1 MMDRRKFIG
10 DLAGSLLAAPIATR
24 AQQEGKVYRVGL
36 LTVGNITPQEPMWN
50 SFLESMRKLG
60 YVEGRNLVVRRG
72 AAAGRTDRLPE
83 FVTGFLREGV
93 DVIVTTSTRE
103 TQAAKQ
109 ATSTIPIVMTLSPDP
124 VGQGLVAS
132 LRRAGGNVTG
142 LTNLVPG
149 ISQKYVELLKEI
161 APSAS
166 WFVVLA
172 RRPFPEIRQD
182 LELAAQRLSVKLSFT
197 NVEGAGDIE
206 RALIQAKKDG
216 AGGVIVPL
224 DVITRM
230 DREHLARVA
239 MERGLPG
246 IYWDRSYVEA
256 GGLMSYGVSL
266 AEIGQRAA
274 YFVDKILKGAKPAD
288 LPVEQPTK
296 FDLVINLRTAKALEL
311 AIPQSL
317 LVRADEVIQ

>member
-124 VGQGLVAS
+124 VGQGLVVS
-132 LRRAGGNVTG
+132 LGRPGGNVTG
-142 LTNLVPG
+142 ITNLVPG

-166 WFVVLA
+166 WFVVVA